1 MTKIRKK
8 VFQSCKT
15 LAKHN
20 INNYMHK
27 TQIVYP
33 TYSKAQHICRFHI
46 PYIPSHSE
54 SLDGEERKW
63 ASHCNVPMSQK
74 AKAFQLQNT
83 GDLSSS
89 TALTYK

>member
-54 SLDGEERKW
+54 SLDGEERK
-63 ASHCNVPMSQK
+63 
-74 AKAFQLQNT
+74 
-83 GDLSSS
+83 
-89 TALTYK
+89 